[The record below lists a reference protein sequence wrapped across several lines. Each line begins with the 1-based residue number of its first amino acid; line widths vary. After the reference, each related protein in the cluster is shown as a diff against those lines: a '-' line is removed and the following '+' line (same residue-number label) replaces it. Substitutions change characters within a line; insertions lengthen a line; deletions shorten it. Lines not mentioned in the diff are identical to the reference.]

1 MIRFIALIIFLAFF
15 ITSADAQ
22 GSEWLYYDEGDAVHA
37 GSSMPYQGVRF
48 SLPDEIIRSPLL
60 QVAFY
65 YSTDAAFCP
74 VNIYITDHSHSTILT
89 DRMSHSAVN
98 GWNYLDLSAFGISV
112 PHNFFVIL
120 ENRACGSLMLDNN
133 ELSVRSFKGNHLK
146 SLITTL
152 SHDLLIRAE
161 IGEPWEIPVLKE
173 WDVLISEKITIQQR
187 GTPTQKIVKDF
198 GETWTL
204 YEEASFVTDNNIYGL
219 WKQKKQKFQISLD
232 PEEVREHLVD
242 SLSDGLT
249 NEISDVIVTKIS
261 FTGKVIADG
270 TIKGTL
276 KIFAKI
282 SFFDITNSAKV
293 TVERKFT
300 GIPVELNEPVT
311 SVVQ

>member
-1 MIRFIALIIFLAFF
+1 
-15 ITSADAQ
+15 
-22 GSEWLYYDEGDAVHA
+22 
-37 GSSMPYQGVRF
+37 
-48 SLPDEIIRSPLL
+48 
-60 QVAFY
+60 
-65 YSTDAAFCP
+65 
-74 VNIYITDHSHSTILT
+74 
-89 DRMSHSAVN
+89 
-98 GWNYLDLSAFGISV
+98 
-112 PHNFFVIL
+112 
-120 ENRACGSLMLDNN
+120 MLDNN

-187 GTPTQKIVKDF
+187 GTATQKIVKDF
-198 GETWTL
+198 WETWTL
-204 YEEASFVTDNNIYGL
+204 YEEASFVTNNNMYGL

-232 PEEVREHLVD
+232 PEEVREHLID
-242 SLSDGLT
+242 SLSDDLT

-261 FTGKVIADG
+261 FTGKIIADG

-282 SFFDITNSAKV
+282 SFFDMTNSAKV
-293 TVERKFT
+293 TIERKFT

-311 SVVQ
+311 AAVQ